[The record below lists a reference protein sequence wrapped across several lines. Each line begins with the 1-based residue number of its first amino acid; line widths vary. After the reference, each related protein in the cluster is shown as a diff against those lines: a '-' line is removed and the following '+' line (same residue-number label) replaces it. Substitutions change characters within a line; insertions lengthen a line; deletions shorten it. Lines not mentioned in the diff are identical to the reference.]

1 MCHLY
6 TKLSTK
12 QIFPGFVKNLHNNN
26 IGDNNEKSFLQKVR
40 EFFVK
45 RSSYSFFIFS
55 DHSR

>member
-1 MCHLY
+1 MHKAVYQKIL
-6 TKLSTK
+6 
-12 QIFPGFVKNLHNNN
+12 PGFVKNLHNNN